1 MKALIDHSGNIGL
14 CLFIASSELTGKQ
27 DFHFVTVPH
36 APAAHP
42 RIHENMAARLVGSES
57 VSAS

>member
-27 DFHFVTVPH
+27 DFHFMTVPH
-36 APAAHP
+36 APAAQADT
-42 RIHENMAARLVGSES
+42 HEKAPQL
-57 VSAS
+57 